1 MGPAAQKGV
10 LGLTKRRNSFVEGAF
25 ILIAANLA
33 TKVIGAI
40 FKIPLGNM
48 LGADGMGLFYV
59 AYNIYTALFVI
70 STAGLPVAISK
81 MVSEANAL
89 GRPAEG
95 RRILSVALTA
105 FSAFGLLAT
114 GVLWFGAGAFTRLVG
129 NSGAM
134 LAVRAV
140 APSLFFVSV
149 MSVIRGYYQGLAD
162 MVPTAVSQV
171 LEALGKLVL
180 GYLAAKMLLGAGYGL
195 PVAAAG
201 AIGGVTFGSAV
212 STLYLVGRHL
222 LGRRGAP
229 KDGVGARVPR
239 RSILKRIILIS
250 VPVMVGASVLS
261 LTNLIDMA
269 MVMNRLQD
277 IGFSEEAAN
286 TLYGSYGLAQTLF
299 NLPQTLV
306 VALSV
311 SIIPAVSAYY
321 ARRSRELAQRT
332 IHSALRIASLIAL
345 PSAAGFLVLAG
356 PILDLIYYSK
366 PEDSATAAPLLAI
379 LGAAVFFVAMV
390 SLTNSILQAVG
401 RVHVPVYTMLIG
413 GAVKLAVNYVLVGTP
428 QVNISGAPIGTA
440 LCYVTI
446 ALLNLAA
453 LRRAGLPIAYAKVYL
468 RPAIA
473 AGLMGLFT
481 WLIRDPV
488 MALAGGRWG
497 VLPVI
502 ALAAL
507 FYGLMLLA
515 VRALPLED
523 VLLLPKGDK
532 IAKILRLRGENAK

>member
-1 MGPAAQKGV
+1 M
-10 LGLTKRRNSFVEGAF
+10 TKRRNSFVEGAF
-25 ILIAANLA
+25 ILIAANLI

-89 GRPAEG
+89 GRQAES
-95 RRILSVALTA
+95 RRILTVALTA
-105 FSAFGLLAT
+105 FSLFGLAAT
-114 GVLWFGAGAFTRLVG
+114 GVLWFGAGPFTRLVG
-129 NSGAM
+129 NSAAF

-149 MSVIRGYYQGLAD
+149 MSVIRGYYQGLSD

-171 LEALGKLVL
+171 LEALGKLVM
-180 GYLAAKMLLGAGYGL
+180 GYLAASLLQRAGYGL

-201 AIGGVTFGSAV
+201 AIAGVTFGSAV

-222 LGRRGAP
+222 LGSRRGPRAP
-229 KDGVGARVPR
+229 KGPISSR
-239 RSILKRIILIS
+239 RAILKRIILIS

-277 IGFSEEAAN
+277 IGFSEGAAN

-311 SIIPAVSAYY
+311 SIIPAISAAY
-321 ARRSRELAQRT
+321 ARRNRELAQRT
-332 IHSALRIASLIAL
+332 VNAALRIASLIAL

-356 PILDLIYYSK
+356 PILDLIYYAK
-366 PEDSATAAPLLAI
+366 PEDSATAAPLLTI

-401 RVHVPVYTMLIG
+401 RVYVPVYTMLIG
-413 GAVKLAVNYVLVGTP
+413 GGVKLAVNYVLVGTP
-428 QVNISGAPIGTA
+428 AFNISGAPIGTA
-440 LCYVTI
+440 LCYAVIT
-446 ALLNLAA
+446 LLNLIAIH
-453 LRRAGLPIAYAKVYL
+453 RVGLPIAYAKVYA
-468 RPAIA
+468 RPAA
-473 AGLMGLFT
+473 AAALMGVFT

-488 MALAGGRWG
+488 CALAGGRWG
-497 VLPVI
+497 VLAVI
-502 ALAAL
+502 ALSAV

-515 VRALPLED
+515 VRALPRED

-532 IAKILRLRGENAK
+532 IAKILRLRG